1 MYKQYWI
8 VIFLL
13 MIQWTLLSQTV
24 SLEKEKKYTTYN
36 DDDKRI
42 LAYIIIENDFRE
54 KIINKQDS
62 LLMIFYHNDFLQD
75 SLINTQVVIINEYKN
90 KDIVYNKSIKSLK
103 KSNVIKTITNYVL
116 GIALVVTLIKFL

>member
-42 LAYIIIENDFRE
+42 LAYIIVENDFRE